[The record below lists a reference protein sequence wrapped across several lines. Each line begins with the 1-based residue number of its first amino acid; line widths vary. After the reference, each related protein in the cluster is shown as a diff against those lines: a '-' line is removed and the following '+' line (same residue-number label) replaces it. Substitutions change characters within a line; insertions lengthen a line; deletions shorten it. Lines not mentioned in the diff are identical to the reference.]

1 MSIPIIP
8 QTIRIITKVF
18 CIFCPN
24 KVVLASI
31 GVKFLQGQ
39 AQKGFHFDFG
49 VQFDLQGQS
58 QSPHKTIKIL
68 IELCCTSGAS

>member
-1 MSIPIIP
+1 MPIIP
-8 QTIRIITKVF
+8 QTIGILTKVF
-18 CIFCPN
+18 CILCPN
-24 KVVLASI
+24 KVVLVSI

-39 AQKGFHFDFG
+39 AQNGVHFDFG

-68 IELCCTSGAS
+68 TELCFTSGAS